1 MKRMIS
7 YLCLLAYP
15 FLLYSCETT
24 HQIDRPIEKSTSII
38 AHNWSTIA
46 ILPFSGERAF
56 ARASAELFSFHIL
69 KQKHFKII
77 QPAIAEITLL
87 KKGRHMYQHV
97 VAQGAQEAG
106 HLLGA
111 EAVIIGNI
119 KIHYG
124 FELHAIADLKLI
136 DTKTGDI
143 VATIAL
149 SSPQIFTRNEHDL
162 VIAAIEEVS
171 KEMLLVL
178 EDLSGKIAKPVK

>member
-1 MKRMIS
+1 MKRMIL
-7 YLCLLAYP
+7 YLCLLVYS

-24 HQIDRPIEKSTSII
+24 HHIEKNASII
-38 AHNWSTIA
+38 PHNWSTIA

-56 ARASAELFSFHIL
+56 ARASAELFSFHIR
-69 KQKHFKII
+69 KQEHFKII

-87 KKGRHMYQHV
+87 KKGLHISQELVGVHE
-97 VAQGAQEAG
+97 AQEAG

-149 SSPQIFTRNEHDL
+149 SSPLIFARNEHDF

-171 KEMLLVL
+171 KEILLIL
-178 EDLSGKIAKPVK
+178 EDLSGKIAGQVK

>member
-1 MKRMIS
+1 MKRMIL
-7 YLCLLAYP
+7 YLCLLVYS

-24 HQIDRPIEKSTSII
+24 HHIEKNASII
-38 AHNWSTIA
+38 PHNWSTIA

-97 VAQGAQEAG
+97 VVQGAQEAG

-111 EAVIIGNI
+111 EAVIIGDI
-119 KIHYG
+119 KIDYG
-124 FELHAIADLKLI
+124 WEIHAIADLKLI

-149 SSPQIFTRNEHDL
+149 PSPRPPFLFCSEHDHVAA
-162 VIAAIEEVS
+162 VIEKAA

-178 EDLSGKIAKPVK
+178 EDLSGRLAQPVK